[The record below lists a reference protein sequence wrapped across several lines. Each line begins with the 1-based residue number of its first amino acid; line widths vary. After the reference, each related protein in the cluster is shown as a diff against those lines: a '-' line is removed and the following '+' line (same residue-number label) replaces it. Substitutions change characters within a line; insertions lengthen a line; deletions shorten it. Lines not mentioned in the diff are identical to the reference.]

1 MLSRR
6 GFLKVAS
13 FLGVS
18 SWFSAKANSPEVEE
32 FQEIDLEEPEYH
44 MRFAN
49 HEIRV
54 LQGATDSSSTVLT
67 VLAHR
72 EARLKIEVLDSR
84 GNRLPADIQTVDMQL
99 NELILHHV
107 FVQNLQVG
115 EIYYLDLLHR
125 GVGQFHRRRFKA
137 LDLTNPEARI
147 ALLTCSSHRS
157 AEPKD
162 VMFQRFQ
169 EARPDAVFFA
179 GDLIYANSSLD
190 TVLGQPA
197 EPHEAYNVYV
207 KTWMELDLYNFEDL
221 LPVFTTWDDH
231 DLAFNNAKF
240 DHPYKDTM
248 LKMFRN
254 FYPVSSQ
261 IKSLQQGPGISFCL
275 EGFGLQIFFLD
286 NRHFKNPKAEQML
299 GREQLDW
306 VVRTLTASDRPIV
319 LISSLQFLHYRSFT
333 ESFQR
338 NAASEFVELR
348 TRLRETGRPVLLISG
363 DVHYSQIQTLDA
375 SWFGH
380 PTFEVTSSAF
390 FSLSARSYGK
400 RSVQDGQLEYYGY
413 PNFLLMNK
421 ISSTTKSLNFQLT
434 CLSER
439 SSTQFR
445 RSLSIKAP

>member
-13 FLGVS
+13 FFGVS
-18 SWFSAKANSPEVEE
+18 SWFSAKAHSPEVEE

-44 MRFAN
+44 IRFAN

-54 LQGATDSSSTVLT
+54 LQGATDSTSTVLT
-67 VLAHR
+67 ILAHR
-72 EARLKIEVLDSR
+72 EARLKIEVLDSS
-84 GNRLPADIQTVDMQL
+84 GRLLSANVQTVDMQL
-99 NELILHHV
+99 NEFILHHV
-107 FVQNLQVG
+107 YVQNLRVG
-115 EIYYLDLLHR
+115 ETYFLDLLHR

-137 LDLTNPEARI
+137 LDLQNPETRI

-157 AEPKD
+157 ADPKD
-162 VMFQRFQ
+162 VMFGRFR
-169 EARPDAVFFA
+169 EARPDVVFFA
-179 GDLIYANSSLD
+179 GDLVYANSSLD

-207 KTWMELDLYNFEDL
+207 KTWMELDLYNLEDL

-240 DHPYKDTM
+240 DHPNKDIM
-248 LKMFRN
+248 LKMFRS
-254 FYPVSSQ
+254 FYPVTAQ
-261 IKSLQQGPGISFCL
+261 IKSLKLGPGISFCL

-286 NRHFKNPKAEQML
+286 NRHFKNPKAQQML
-299 GREQLDW
+299 GRDQVAW
-306 VVRTLTASDRPIV
+306 IAKTMKTSDQPIV

-338 NAASEFVELR
+338 NAESEFLELR
-348 TRLRETGRPVLLISG
+348 NHLRSTGRPVLFISG

-375 SWFGH
+375 SWVGH
-380 PTFEVTSSAF
+380 PTYEVTSSAF

-400 RSVQDGQLEYYGY
+400 RSVRDGQLEYYGY
-413 PNFLLMNK
+413 PNFLLMDK
-421 ISSTTKSLNFQLT
+421 ISSTTKSLDFQLT

-439 SSTQFR
+439 SRTQFQR
-445 RSLSIKAP
+445 ALAIKVP